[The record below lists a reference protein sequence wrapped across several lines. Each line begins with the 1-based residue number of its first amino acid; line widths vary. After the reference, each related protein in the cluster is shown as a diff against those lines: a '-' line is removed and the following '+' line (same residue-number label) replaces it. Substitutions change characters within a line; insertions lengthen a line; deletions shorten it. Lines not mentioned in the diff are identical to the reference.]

1 MGVVRWVVWT
11 HELEEHVVEEGRGA
25 GLVAAREVEEQ
36 REDPHLP
43 TDPHEEAPVR
53 EGGVVRRR
61 LVVAPVVR
69 RPPPTYLHEDVGQL
83 GQQEG
88 QRVRTGLSQPARQV
102 GKQAG
107 VQRTSHETPWGGN
120 KSVSQADK
128 KAAATRVCGLSR
140 WCSRLSDGV
149 CVVLLLT
156 EYILEACS
164 LRYDCRSR

>member
-53 EGGVVRRR
+53 EGGVVMRR
-61 LVVAPVVR
+61 LVVA
-69 RPPPTYLHEDVGQL
+69 PPTYLHEDVGQL

-88 QRVRTGLSQPARQV
+88 QRVRTGLSQPASQV

-107 VQRTSHETPWGGN
+107 VQRTSHET
-120 KSVSQADK
+120 
-128 KAAATRVCGLSR
+128 
-140 WCSRLSDGV
+140 
-149 CVVLLLT
+149 
-156 EYILEACS
+156 
-164 LRYDCRSR
+164 